1 MVDGFVFLLVDICLF
16 AVVCL
21 FHEGFCF
28 DFVGFLVVFCVVAAG
43 LGFFKALAILT
54 TNDKKNLPLK

>member
-1 MVDGFVFLLVDICLF
+1 MVDGFIFLLVDICLF

-28 DFVGFLVVFCVVAAG
+28 GFVGFLVAFFVVAAG
-43 LGFFKALAILT
+43 LGFFNALAILT
-54 TNDKKNLPLK
+54 TND